1 MLNPSHKHGEVVV
14 IVHQTSDQA
23 VRLLLQN
30 SKVYHD
36 APVWVVA
43 RRKNTKLEVFKV
55 MLLSNTEALL
65 LLSSSSKYPNI
76 VERLL
81 TDLIILDFQMI

>member
-1 MLNPSHKHGEVVV
+1 VR
-14 IVHQTSDQA
+14 QASDQV

-36 APVWVVA
+36 APVWAVA
-43 RRKNTKLEVFKV
+43 RRKITKLEVFKV

-65 LLSSSSKYPNI
+65 LLSSSKYPNI

-81 TDLIILDFQMI
+81 TDLIILDFQMM